1 MSFLLPLKL
10 FLFDLCVWQGM
21 MYVYMAHSWEVKHVE
36 VRRQLSAA
44 ATLSLPHTL
53 GQNSGCHAC
62 TGRAFIHRTISL
74 VPLTSLSFLNAAE
87 DRM

>member
-1 MSFLLPLKL
+1 MYAWHTVGRLNMWRSESNCLPLL
-10 FLFDLCVWQGM
+10 
-21 MYVYMAHSWEVKHVE
+21 
-36 VRRQLSAA
+36 
-44 ATLSLPHTL
+44 LSLPHTL

-62 TGRAFIHRTISL
+62 TGRDFIHRTISL